1 MMTREE
7 YRVAQQETARRLAAT
22 GIVLTSEETEQI
34 EVADFGLGRLAVE
47 GLQLITYI
55 NTERV
60 CAKDLVLTPGQTC
73 PEHRHPPV
81 GDDPGKEETFRCRSG
96 VVSVYLPG
104 GTRNDPLTAS
114 PPGGESTPYYT
125 VFQEHVLSPG
135 EQLTIPPNT
144 LHWFQG
150 GPGGAVVSEFSTRSR
165 DEYDIFTDP
174 RIARTTKF
182 RDGR

>member
-1 MMTREE
+1 MITQQE
-7 YRVAQQETARRLAAT
+7 YRSAQEETIRQLSAS
-22 GIVLTSEETEQI
+22 GITLTPEETERI
-34 EVADFGLGRLAVE
+34 EVADFGLSRLAME

-73 PEHRHPPV
+73 PEHRHPPI

-96 VVSVYLPG
+96 MLYVYLPG
-104 GTRNDPLTAS
+104 NGGKDIISARL
-114 PPGGESTPYYT
+114 PPFSEPCYT
-125 VFQEHVLSPG
+125 VFQEYILHPG
-135 EQLTIPPNT
+135 EQLTIYPNT

-150 GPGGAVVSEFSTRSR
+150 GPQGAVVSEFSTRSR

-174 RIARTTKF
+174 RI
-182 RDGR
+182 GRKTLIH

>member
-1 MMTREE
+1 MITQTE
-7 YRVAQQETARRLAAT
+7 YRSAQEEAVRQLNAT
-22 GIVLTSEETEQI
+22 GITLTDAEKERI
-34 EVADFGLGRLAVE
+34 EVADFGLGRLTVE
-47 GLQLITYI
+47 GLQLITYT

-96 VVSVYLPG
+96 IVYVYTEGGGNKDTISATLP
-104 GTRNDPLTAS
+104 AS
-114 PPGGESTPYYT
+114 GSHYT
-125 VFQEHVLSPG
+125 VFRESILRPG
-135 EQLTIPPNT
+135 EQVMIPPDT

-150 GPGGAVVSEFSTRSR
+150 GTDGAVVSEFSTRSR

-174 RIARTTKF
+174 RV
-182 RDGR
+182 GRITEISG